1 MHIYICNYIYIYVK
15 YTFYLFY
22 KNFIYFIY
30 FIFSPRPYYP
40 KSWLW
45 SEDKAA
51 LYIQRHIRGWIV
63 RKRSDVQEM
72 RQFWKVG
79 NKKIEIYLKYNL
91 FHSHLYIILYFILI
105 ISIILYFNSL
115 GYCDEKSL

>member
-1 MHIYICNYIYIYVK
+1 
-15 YTFYLFY
+15 
-22 KNFIYFIY
+22 
-30 FIFSPRPYYP
+30 
-40 KSWLW
+40 
-45 SEDKAA
+45 
-51 LYIQRHIRGWIV
+51 
-63 RKRSDVQEM
+63 M